1 MTTKA
6 TLIRLSGL
14 GRDWTL
20 DGPAG
25 PLSVEGLREL
35 RTDEARL
42 VRHLPA
48 CAGRVL
54 IPLTD
59 GSPLIPAVV
68 ARLNPGAAVEV
79 SVLDLHDERLLRDKL
94 VAFRRLRVVCAADAE
109 ASAAAGQTGILLLR
123 ERTDRLLAWDYI
135 ERLDQIL
142 PAGSPVV
149 VLAPAQRVGDYTAK
163 LKRHFRKLQ
172 VLHRDRAAVIWQGL
186 AGGDPGAWTPRWCEF
201 AATTPTEKVRLYSRP
216 GVFAH
221 RRPDSGGLALAER
234 VAVRPDQKILE
245 LGCGCGLT
253 GLLLAERLRQAGT
266 PVTGAIVLVDSNA
279 RAVECARRGAEVNGG
294 GLVRVL
300 HNDLYR
306 PEPASFDVVLGNPPY
321 YAGHRI
327 AQYFIEV
334 AARALKPGG
343 RLWLVSKHGATIAEL
358 AAGYGFAVET
368 SQRRGYDI
376 SVCRKTG
383 GGRPET

>member
-6 TLIRLSGL
+6 TLIRLPGQ

-20 DGPAG
+20 DGPGG
-25 PLSVEGLREL
+25 PLRVEGLREL

-59 GSPLIPAVV
+59 SSPLIPAVI
-68 ARLNPGAAVEV
+68 ARLNPGATVEV
-79 SVLDLHDERLLRDKL
+79 SVLDLHDERLLRNKL
-94 VAFRRLRVVCAADAE
+94 LPFRRVQVVCAADAT
-109 ASAAAGQTGILLLR
+109 ASPAAAQTGILLLHD
-123 ERTDRLLAWDYI
+123 RTDRLLAWDLI

-149 VLAPAQRVGDYTAK
+149 VLAPGKRIGDYTAK
-163 LKRHFRKLQ
+163 LGQHFNKLQ
-172 VLHRDRAAVIWQGL
+172 VLGVIWKGL
-186 AGGDPGAWTPRWCEF
+186 AGGASQDWTPRWCEF
-201 AATTPTEKVRLYSRP
+201 AATTPTEQVRLFSRP

-221 RRPDSGGLALAER
+221 SRPDSGGLALAER
-234 VAVRPDQKILE
+234 VEVQPDQRILE

-253 GLLLAERLRQAGT
+253 GLLLAERLRLTGAT
-266 PVTGAIVLVDSNA
+266 VTGEIILVDSNA
-279 RAVECARRGAEVNGG
+279 RAVECARRGAEVNGCSF
-294 GLVRVL
+294 VRVL
-300 HNDLYR
+300 HNDLYQ

-343 RLWLVSKHGATIAEL
+343 RLWLVSKHGATIAGL

-368 SQRRGYDI
+368 SRRRGYDI
-376 SVCRKTG
+376 SVGRKG
-383 GGRPET
+383 G